1 MKSCALLLFFLTVS
15 PILIVGC
22 TKETPPPAVDAKP
35 AKHEHHPP
43 HGGTPV
49 VLGAEIYHLEFVLD
63 PANGQLS
70 AYVLDGEMENFIRI
84 AAPSFEVVVTVGG
97 VKQTLFLS
105 AVSNYA
111 TGEKTGDTSLF
122 ATSADWLKTTKSF
135 DAVVTQI
142 EIRGTTFSGVEFNFP
157 KGNDRD

>member
-1 MKSCALLLFFLTVS
+1 MKLRQPFPVFLLVLFVVCTA
-15 PILIVGC
+15 C
-22 TKETPPPAVDAKP
+22 TKDTPPPVSNAQP

-63 PANGQLS
+63 SASGQLS

-84 AAPSFEVVVTVGG
+84 AAPSFEVVATVGG
-97 VKQTLFLS
+97 AKQTLFLS

-111 TGEKTGDTSLF
+111 TGEKTGDTSYF
-122 ATSADWLKTTKSF
+122 ATSADWLKTTTTF
-135 DAVVTQI
+135 DAVITQI
-142 EIRGTTFSGVEFNFP
+142 EVRGTTFSGVAFNFP
-157 KGNDRD
+157 KGNDKD

>member
-22 TKETPPPAVDAKP
+22 TKETPPPVVDAKP

-63 PANGQLS
+63 PASGQLS

-84 AAPSFEVVVTVGG
+84 AAPSFEIVTTAGG
-97 VKQTLFLS
+97 VKRTLFLS
-105 AVSNYA
+105 AVSNMA
-111 TGEKTGDTSLF
+111 TG
-122 ATSADWLKTTKSF
+122 
-135 DAVVTQI
+135 
-142 EIRGTTFSGVEFNFP
+142 
-157 KGNDRD
+157 

>member
-1 MKSCALLLFFLTVS
+1 MKSRPLLSLFLTI
-15 PILIVGC
+15 PLIMIVGC
-22 TKETPPPAVDAKP
+22 AKETPPPAVDAQP

-63 PANGQLS
+63 SASGQLS

-84 AAPSFEVVVTVGG
+84 AAPSFEVVATVGG

-105 AVSNYA
+105 AVANYA

-142 EIRGTTFSGVEFNFP
+142 EIRSTTFSGVEFNFP
-157 KGNDRD
+157 KGNDKD